1 MEERLLDKTTP
12 SEVDNNATKEEHNVL
27 HGLSFNPSIVVKVA
41 DKGSVEVVW
50 DREGYL
56 KEAYKQHKDR
66 ELYEEVTN
74 DLSVLLN
81 SRVKA
86 LEKIHMRGDFSSDIL
101 NHSFVEDPKFARS
114 SPCIYLQFISVYTI
128 RWDQ

>member
-12 SEVDNNATKEEHNVL
+12 SEVDNNATKEERNVL

-41 DKGSVEVVW
+41 HKGSVEVAW

-66 ELYEEVTN
+66 ELYEKVTN

-86 LEKIHMRGDFSSDIL
+86 LEKIHMI
-101 NHSFVEDPKFARS
+101 
-114 SPCIYLQFISVYTI
+114 SPVTL
-128 RWDQ
+128 